1 MELRHLRYFIALAEE
16 LHFGRA
22 AERIGIEQSPLS
34 RAIRELEGD
43 LGVRLF
49 TRTSRT
55 TRITPAGET
64 FLVEARRILKSVS
77 AARKATL
84 AVAIGARGRLRI
96 GISESIAQPRLARL
110 LVRCRVEQPDVEFIV
125 LDRSER
131 RQALELRHGSLD
143 IGLGPTSICTDG
155 LRSEPLWCSV
165 LAVLLPPNHPL
176 TSVRHVPIAALHREP
191 KIICHPEIR
200 HLLEGRIRQAST
212 SSPLSFVSVPSLPT
226 LLEMVGAGLAVGV
239 ALTAQLD
246 VLRRLDV
253 LVRPLADPSPQ
264 ITTHAILRTDDASEN
279 VNLFLLRARGIS

>member
-1 MELRHLRYFIALAEE
+1 MELRHLRYFIALAQE

-34 RAIRELEGD
+34 RAIRELEVD

-55 TRITPAGET
+55 TRITPAGAT

-84 AVAIGARGRLRI
+84 AVATGARGRLRI

-110 LVRCRVEQPDVEFIV
+110 LVRCRVEQPDVEFVV
-125 LDRSER
+125 LDRSVR

-143 IGLGPTSICTDG
+143 VGLAPAPICTDG
-155 LRSEPLWCSV
+155 LRSEPLWSSV
-165 LAVLLPPNHPL
+165 LGVLLPANHPL
-176 TSVRHVPIAALHREP
+176 IGVRQVPMAALYREL

-200 HLLEGRIRQAST
+200 HLLEGQIHQAST
-212 SSPLSFVSVPSLPT
+212 SGSLSFVSVPSLQT

-239 ALTAQLD
+239 ASTAQLE
-246 VLRRLDV
+246 VLRRFDV
-253 LVRPLADPSPQ
+253 LVRPLDARSPQ
-264 ITTHAILRTDDASEN
+264 ITTHAILRTNDASEN
-279 VNLFLLRARGIS
+279 VNLFLLRARGLR